1 MPRRHAKVFS
11 TFPVAGGASTE
22 TVPLR
27 ARTLRIGSVA
37 GSFGVLFGFST
48 AVIAGVLDEV
58 TRTYA
63 LSTDRAEFMVTALV
77 VGAFAGAFAGGAVA
91 RRLGRRRALLF
102 AAIVSLAGYALIWG
116 GAGLYSLGF
125 AAFVVARIVI
135 GAGVGL
141 ASTVAPMYVA
151 ETARAHH
158 RGSLVALFQLAVTSG
173 ILLAYVV
180 AWVMHG
186 VLPWEDVLGGG
197 LLLALF
203 CIGATLAVPESPRW
217 HLRRN
222 DPARAWRI
230 AAQLGVADE
239 LTDATPSHDAS
250 HSRGGLL
257 GQMRSGSTAAVL
269 ALCGALFVLQN
280 LSGIDGILYYAPHIF
295 VNLGFPGA
303 AAALAATVGL
313 GAVNVGATLVS
324 MVLVDRLGRRPLLL
338 WGSAVM
344 AVALVSV
351 TFAGWKGLPS
361 LGLVGLCVYLA
372 AFAVSLGPLPYVLMS
387 ELVPG
392 VIRDAGIAA
401 ASATSWLFNALVAFT
416 FLTLVGGIG
425 LTGTFAIFTFVCL
438 LSLLIG
444 ARLVPETRGASL
456 EKIEARVLAGLPL
469 RDLGNAKR
477 KAASGSER
485 A

>member
-1 MPRRHAKVFS
+1 MPRHSAKVFS
-11 TFPVAGGASTE
+11 TFPATSGAPTE

-58 TRTYA
+58 TRTYG
-63 LSTDRAEFMVTALV
+63 LSTDRTEFMVAVLV

-91 RRLGRRRALLF
+91 RRVGRRRALLL
-102 AAIVSLAGYALIWG
+102 AAVVSFAGYALIWG

-125 AAFVVARIVI
+125 TAFVVARVTV

-151 ETARAHH
+151 ETARAQH

-173 ILLAYVV
+173 ILLAYID
-180 AWVMHG
+180 AWAMHG
-186 VLPWEDVLGGG
+186 VLPWEDVLGSG

-203 CIGATLAVPESPRW
+203 CVGATLAVPESPRW

-222 DPARAWRI
+222 DPARAWRT

-239 LTDATPSHDAS
+239 LMDASPAHDAS
-250 HSRGGLL
+250 LSRGGFLR
-257 GQMRSGSTAAVL
+257 QMRSGSTAAVL

-295 VNLGFPGA
+295 ANLGFPGA

-313 GAVNVGATLVS
+313 GVVNVGATLVS

-344 AVALVSV
+344 AAALLCVML
-351 TFAGWKGLPS
+351 AGWKGLPL
-361 LGLVGLCVYLA
+361 LGLAGLCLYLA
-372 AFAVSLGPLPYVLMS
+372 AFALSLGPLPYVLMS

-392 VIRDAGIAA
+392 TIRDAGIAA

-438 LSLLIG
+438 LSVLI
-444 ARLVPETRGASL
+444 AVRLVPETRSASL

-469 RDLGNAKR
+469 RDLGNAEG
-477 KAASGSER
+477 KAASG
-485 A
+485 ADLA